1 MIIIDNQE
9 ELNSFCN
16 KSSKKPF
23 ICIDTEFMREST
35 FFSILCLI
43 QIATDDTEVIID
55 PLAKDIN
62 LAPLINILLD
72 SNVTKVFH
80 AARQDIEIFYHICG
94 EVPKNI
100 FDTQIAAMALGFRE
114 SIGYSSLVKGR
125 LNINIDKGERFT
137 DWSRR
142 PLTKNQ
148 LKYALADVTHLR
160 DLYPGL
166 VKELTEK
173 NRSSWIKE
181 ETNQLTDKKLY
192 SFEPENAW
200 ERLKIRNPKVS
211 YLAALKAAAAWREK
225 RAIDKNIPRRRVLKD
240 EILYNIAQQKPKNLQ
255 SLMKLRGIPRGF
267 ESSKSAEDLIELINT
282 AVANAEVYAPNPPKI
297 KHMPPNLGPT
307 VEMLKTLLR
316 LRTEYAGIAPKL
328 VATSNDIVD
337 IAAFGEKS
345 KTKALTGW
353 RKEIYGTEAIDML
366 NGRIGLCLEGREVVV
381 RKIN

>member
-35 FFSILCLI
+35 FFSVLCLI
-43 QIATDDTEVIID
+43 QIATDDTEVVID

-192 SFEPENAW
+192 SF
-200 ERLKIRNPKVS
+200 
-211 YLAALKAAAAWREK
+211 
-225 RAIDKNIPRRRVLKD
+225 
-240 EILYNIAQQKPKNLQ
+240 
-255 SLMKLRGIPRGF
+255 
-267 ESSKSAEDLIELINT
+267 
-282 AVANAEVYAPNPPKI
+282 
-297 KHMPPNLGPT
+297 
-307 VEMLKTLLR
+307 
-316 LRTEYAGIAPKL
+316 
-328 VATSNDIVD
+328 
-337 IAAFGEKS
+337 
-345 KTKALTGW
+345 
-353 RKEIYGTEAIDML
+353 
-366 NGRIGLCLEGREVVV
+366 
-381 RKIN
+381 